1 MAYQFLNCHHSDAVL
16 LCKAFQLRQPGHSA
30 VIIHDLDNDT
40 CWLESRQTGQVDAGL
55 SESCALQY
63 SSFLGLKWK
72 EMTGSYNIGA
82 PRLGG
87 D

>member
-1 MAYQFLNCHHSDAVL
+1 MAYQFLNCHHSDAML
-16 LCKAFQLRQPGHSA
+16 LLQSIPAQAACHSA

-55 SESCALQY
+55 SVSCALQY